1 MALQEAGQGRVHG
14 QSLGQALVCH
24 QAVQHVLL
32 PRPRGNTYK
41 GPIQKKKRIRFSLFL
56 SKLKNDTLRI
66 GKTYKSRYLALDE
79 TSY

>member
-14 QSLGQALVCH
+14 QPLGQALVCH

-32 PRPRGNTYK
+32 PRPRGNAYK

-66 GKTYKSRYLALDE
+66 GKTYKPRYLALDE
-79 TSY
+79 TS